1 MENRRAGKGV
11 FNSTHETAI
20 KLENFFHR
28 TMGLLVRLGHRIPR
42 GKESITPPQMRIL
55 QAVHM
60 TGRAISMSSLASQ
73 LGLTKGTLTST
84 IKSLIKNGYLARA
97 RSDSDDRI
105 VNISLAQPGKAM
117 LHKIHLE
124 MLAIFVKICREI
136 TEDERRKLLDS
147 QQVILDTYSKVETR
161 LANRTKL
168 G

>member
-1 MENRRAGKGV
+1 
-11 FNSTHETAI
+11 
-20 KLENFFHR
+20 
-28 TMGLLVRLGHRIPR
+28 
-42 GKESITPPQMRIL
+42 MRIL